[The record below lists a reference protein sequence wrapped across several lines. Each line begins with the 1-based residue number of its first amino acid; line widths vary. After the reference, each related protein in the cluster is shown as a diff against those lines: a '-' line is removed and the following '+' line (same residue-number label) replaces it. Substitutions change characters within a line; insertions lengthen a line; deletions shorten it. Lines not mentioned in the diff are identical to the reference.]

1 MHGCSFSLIAVI
13 ESEEIVMLVVFAV
26 LLLLAALAFLGATV
40 TLRRTFPAALV
51 PLGLLL
57 WVLVPLI
64 QTFQAALK

>member
-1 MHGCSFSLIAVI
+1 
-13 ESEEIVMLVVFAV
+13 MLVLFAV

-40 TLRRTFPAALV
+40 TLRHTFPAALV